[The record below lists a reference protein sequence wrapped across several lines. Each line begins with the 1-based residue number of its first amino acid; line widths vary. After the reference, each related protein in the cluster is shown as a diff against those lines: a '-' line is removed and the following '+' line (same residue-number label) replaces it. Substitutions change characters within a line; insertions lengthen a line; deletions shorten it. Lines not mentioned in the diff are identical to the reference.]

1 MKVVATYNIKGGVGK
16 TSAAV
21 NLATLAARDGL
32 RTLLWD
38 LDPQGAASFLFRV
51 RPKVRGGG
59 RKLVRGRGD
68 VVDVLRGTDVE
79 GLDLLPADFSYR
91 HMDLELDHTGK
102 PTRRLRRVLAP
113 LEEHYDLA
121 LLDCPPSISL
131 VSESVFDAADT
142 LLVPLIPST
151 LTLRT
156 FEQLGSFVETEVD
169 RRPDIVAFFSM
180 VDRRKRLHREVVE
193 TLPDGRDDI
202 VRTAIPAATE
212 VEMMGVERSPV
223 VVARPRSRAARA
235 YAALW
240 QELRARLGLG
250 PAGPATDGNGH
261 ASGAG

>member
-1 MKVVATYNIKGGVGK
+1 MKVLATYNIKGGVGK

-21 NLATLAARDGL
+21 NLAALAARDGL

-59 RKLVRGRGD
+59 RKLVRGRSD
-68 VVDVLRGTDVE
+68 VAEVLRGTDVV

-91 HMDLELDHTGK
+91 HMDLVLDESGK
-102 PTRRLRRVLAP
+102 PVRRLRKVLAP
-113 LEEHYDLA
+113 LEDHYDLA
-121 LLDCPPSISL
+121 VLDCPPSISL
-131 VSESVFDAADT
+131 VSESVFEAADA

-156 FEQLGSFVETEVD
+156 FKQLGDFVQAEVD
-169 RRPDIVAFFSM
+169 HKPEIVAFFSM

-193 TLPDGRDDI
+193 TLPDGRDD
-202 VRTAIPAATE
+202 VARSAIPAATE
-212 VEMMGVERSPV
+212 VELMGVSRVPV
-223 VVARPRSRAARA
+223 VVDKPRSRGAKA

-240 QELRARLGLG
+240 TEVRERLEI
-250 PAGPATDGNGH
+250 
-261 ASGAG
+261 

>member
-1 MKVVATYNIKGGVGK
+1 VKVLATYNIKGGVGK

-21 NLATLAARDGL
+21 NVAALAAADGL

-59 RKLVRGRGD
+59 RNLVRGRGD
-68 VVDVLRGTDVE
+68 VTDVLRGTDVE

-91 HMDLELDHTGK
+91 HMDLALDATGK

-113 LEEHYDLA
+113 LQEHYDLA
-121 LLDCPPSISL
+121 VIDCPPSISL
-131 VSESVFDAADT
+131 VSESVFDAADA

-156 FEQLGSFVETEVD
+156 FEQLSEFVDAEVD
-169 RRPDIVAFFSM
+169 RRPDIIAFFSM

-193 TLPDGRDDI
+193 TLPDGRTD
-202 VRTAIPAATE
+202 VVASVIPAATE
-212 VEMMGVERSPV
+212 VELMGVERSPGV
-223 VVARPRSRAARA
+223 VHAPRSRGARA
-235 YAALW
+235 YAGLW
-240 QELRARLGLG
+240 AEVRERLGL
-250 PAGPATDGNGH
+250 
-261 ASGAG
+261 